1 MIAYIEEYNLSQAK
15 NNIIKHAQLDWS
27 DQSEPF
33 STQFDDVYFN
43 NSQGQ
48 NESQYVFFEGN
59 SLDQRWNEF
68 AYQQFCIIET
78 GFGSGLNFINTA
90 KHFISFTQTN
100 KNENLRRLHFIS
112 FEQYPLSV
120 EDLKRTLQN
129 FPQFKSLTEAL
140 ISQYPMPLIGCH
152 RLTFNAGKII
162 LDLWFG
168 DINEQIDNLSHHGN
182 GIADAWFLDG
192 FNPSHNPEMWH
203 LTLFEKMFKLSKPKA
218 TLATFTAAGFVRRSL
233 TQAGF
238 NIKKRKGYGK
248 KREMLVGDVN
258 SETASK
264 GTSEIDNIKFNHL
277 IDVAIIGGGI
287 AALCSALALAK
298 RGNQVTIYCAE
309 SELGSG
315 ASGNLQGAL
324 YPLLN
329 QQHDALSQL
338 FANAYLYALNFYQT
352 LNQQHAFSHQFNGL
366 IQLAYDPSSSN
377 KLQKINN
384 ANLPTQLL
392 HWVDAKT
399 TNQLAG
405 VSIDHPALYYP
416 TGGWLSPRQLITSL
430 TNCLNEFDNVTIC
443 CHHHIKSF
451 LYDENSNNLS
461 DPDNAHHSGGNNNSK
476 KWLLQRE
483 IKHPISDISDNQP
496 LRHNT
501 LIIAAGF
508 DTLKFE
514 QCRAVP
520 LSAARGQVSHIKT
533 TPELSSL
540 KRTLCH
546 EGYLTPSIDN
556 EHCMGAT
563 FKRHDQDISYRETE
577 QIDNHQKLKKCV
589 TNKPWV
595 ESITTND
602 QAHIAIRCTT
612 RDHFPYV
619 GELTDYD
626 QLKKGQQLGLN
637 TNKTLKTLPDVYL
650 LTGLGSRGLC
660 SAPLLG
666 EILASKIN
674 QESLPIDKHIDQKM
688 RIPRQWIS
696 YMLKNKPLKD

>member
-15 NNIIKHAQLDWS
+15 NNIIKHAQLNWS

-33 STQFDDVYFN
+33 SSQFNDVYFN

-59 SLDQRWNEF
+59 SLDQRWKEF

-78 GFGSGLNFINTA
+78 GFGSGLNFINTTNN
-90 KHFISFTQTN
+90 FLNFQQTN
-100 KNENLRRLHFIS
+100 KNKSLQRLHFIS
-112 FEQYPLSV
+112 FEQYPLTI
-120 EDLKRTLQN
+120 EDLKRTLKN
-129 FPQFKSLTEAL
+129 FPQFESLTEQL
-140 ISQYPMPLIGCH
+140 ISQYPIPLIGCH
-152 RLTFNAGKII
+152 RVSFNGGKII
-162 LDLWFG
+162 LDLWLG
-168 DINEQIDNLSHHGN
+168 DINEQIDNLSDNRN

-192 FNPSHNPEMWH
+192 FNPSNNPEMWH
-203 LTLFEKMFKLSKPKA
+203 LALFEKMFKLSKPKA
-218 TLATFTAAGFVRRSL
+218 TLATFTAAGFVRRAL

-238 NIKKRKGYGK
+238 IIKKRKGYGK
-248 KREMLVGDVN
+248 KREMLVGNVDSKIN
-258 SETASK
+258 RAS
-264 GTSEIDNIKFNHL
+264 TSDRNNIKNNIGNTQCNHL
-277 IDVAIIGGGI
+277 IDVGIIGGGI
-287 AALCSALALAK
+287 AALCSALALVK

-309 SELGSG
+309 SELGTG

-352 LNQQHAFSHQFNGL
+352 LNQQHPFSHQFNGL
-366 IQLAYDPSSSN
+366 VQLAYDPSSSN

-430 TNCLNEFDNVTIC
+430 TNCLNEFDNVTIYRK
-443 CHHHIKSF
+443 HQIENFS
-451 LYDENSNNLS
+451 YDENSKS
-461 DPDNAHHSGGNNNSK
+461 AK
-476 KWLLQRE
+476 KWRLQRALKDTSNIAE
-483 IKHPISDISDNQP
+483 STSLLHE
-496 LRHNT
+496 T

-589 TNKPWV
+589 VNKPWV
-595 ESITTND
+595 ESITLND

-619 GELTDYD
+619 GELTDYE
-626 QLKKGQQLGLN
+626 QLKKDQKLGLKV
-637 TNKTLKTLPDVYL
+637 NKNSIALPDVYL

-666 EILASKIN
+666 EMLASKIN
-674 QESLPIDKHIDQKM
+674 QESLPIAQHIDQKM
-688 RIPRQWIS
+688 KIPRQWIS